1 MPPKSRSTR
10 KPKYQ
15 QMQTPQQRKRAAQ
28 AEHRAFAGRERKLQN
43 RDALP
48 QVLIAAL
55 DILARFRATQEPI
68 QNIINPIL
76 KTRRFGNQ
84 ERNNIRDWIFQLQ
97 RGQAELSVDL
107 ARHLKEVGGTPPDRR
122 MQDLALLLA
131 TVPEVILATF
141 ESKTASLLPQSL
153 QAFVIQARQRSST
166 TSLPKWLAESL
177 RSQFGNEADN
187 IETAFLQKAVP
198 AFAVDTR
205 IVSRADVLAYLEN
218 LNLPVRPFDVCDDGF
233 WSEQHLPLSRIPK
246 DMAAAVWPMDLGSQL
261 IAHFVGAQHGERVLD
276 MCAGGGGKTQALLR
290 TGCKLV
296 ATDVSPKRIAAAK
309 KRHGLHQIPFH
320 CFDMTEEH
328 LTAESFDRILV
339 DAPCSGTGTLRRH
352 PDLLSR
358 LSAEDVVQY
367 ERLQK
372 ALLKQAHRLVRSDG
386 WIVYATCSFLHQE
399 NDAIADWA
407 EAELGLTPCPLNELK
422 PDGILPEA
430 DLASNRLHILP
441 HVFRSDG
448 FFVAAFRKQ

>member
-1 MPPKSRSTR
+1 M
-10 KPKYQ
+10 
-15 QMQTPQQRKRAAQ
+15 
-28 AEHRAFAGRERKLQN
+28 N

-177 RSQFGNEADN
+177 RSQFGNEADD

-205 IVSRADVLAYLEN
+205 FVSRADVLAHLES

-246 DMAAAVWPMDLGSQL
+246 DMAAAVYYGFGLAL
-261 IAHFVGAQHGERVLD
+261 IAHFVGAQHGEGFGHVRGRRWKNSGAFANGMQV
-276 MCAGGGGKTQALLR
+276 GG
-290 TGCKLV
+290 
-296 ATDVSPKRIAAAK
+296 DNVSPNGLPRPRREMASPNPFSLF
-309 KRHGLHQIPFH
+309 RHDGRALN
-320 CFDMTEEH
+320 
-328 LTAESFDRILV
+328 
-339 DAPCSGTGTLRRH
+339 RR
-352 PDLLSR
+352 
-358 LSAEDVVQY
+358 
-367 ERLQK
+367 K
-372 ALLKQAHRLVRSDG
+372 
-386 WIVYATCSFLHQE
+386 F
-399 NDAIADWA
+399 
-407 EAELGLTPCPLNELK
+407 
-422 PDGILPEA
+422 
-430 DLASNRLHILP
+430 
-441 HVFRSDG
+441 
-448 FFVAAFRKQ
+448 